1 MRCQTQAKKCHFR
14 DAIETE
20 ERLVEQLIMGVRH
33 VKVQDKLL
41 GQDEAHALDVATD
54 IARTYQATLAD
65 MH

>member
-1 MRCQTQAKKCHFR
+1 
-14 DAIETE
+14 
-20 ERLVEQLIMGVRH
+20 MGVRH